1 MTFRCGIGVVLIASL
16 CVCAASEDATTVEET
31 GAIERPGVLLTF
43 DDAYVK
49 EWVAAI
55 PLFAKYNAHATFF
68 VSQFDKLNKEQIEGL
83 RTLKRAGHAI
93 GCHGLRHRKAAE
105 YARKHGVSGYLAD
118 EIEPALD
125 LMKEGGFTPVSFAY
139 PMSNRNDE
147 TDAALLKH
155 FRHLRGGAFCAE
167 GQRLAELDSIFTPLG
182 ELPNRGCLL
191 GRSIDK
197 AGEEGREHIIDE
209 VKEALRRAKQRDECV
224 VFYSHNI
231 GTHPKNHIR
240 PEALESIL
248 ACGQQLGLP
257 FYTYDNLPRAIGRCA
272 P

>member
-1 MTFRCGIGVVLIASL
+1 MVIRYGIGLVLMVSL
-16 CVCAASEDATTVEET
+16 CVHAAPEGDATAKKK
-31 GAIERPGVLLTF
+31 GAIDGPGVLLTF
-43 DDAYVK
+43 DDAHVK

-68 VSQFDKLNKEQIEGL
+68 VTQFDKLNEGQIEGL

-105 YARKHGVSGYLAD
+105 YAREHGTSGYLAD

-125 LMKEGGFTPVSFAY
+125 LMQKAGFTPTSFAY
-139 PMSNRNDE
+139 PMSNRDDE

-155 FRHLRGGAFCAE
+155 FRHLRGGAFCAK
-167 GQRLAELDSIFTPLG
+167 GQRLAELDGIFTPLS

-209 VKEALRRAKQRDECV
+209 VKEALQRAKQRDECV

-231 GTHPKNHIR
+231 GTQPKNHIR

-248 ACGQQLGLP
+248 AYGKELGLH
-257 FYTYDNLPRAIGRCA
+257 FYTYDDLPGAIGRSA
-272 P
+272 R